1 MDEPHHL
8 PESVDAAAALH
19 TRRAAMFRAQAEAR
33 AAHALRLSTAR
44 LVAFLAA
51 GAALVG
57 AYDTAPPLR
66 WALLGLGLAL
76 LVTFAGLVRAHARTR
91 RDQRWLEERAR
102 VSADA
107 LARLRRDWAALPPEP
122 PADPAHPYAADLD
135 ILGRASVAQLLG
147 GTATTPGRS
156 TLHAWLLGPAPAA
169 EVRARQEAAAELAPM
184 LELRET
190 LAARGR
196 LIGRVDPER
205 IRTFIAWAEDRPWL
219 APRPALRVASFVIP
233 AATLVLAT
241 LSALGVLHAPWWGAS
256 MLAAA
261 LVSWRSTPAAHRAFE
276 RASAGEERVAR
287 YADVFALLA
296 AANFESARLR
306 DIHGRLTG
314 GGTPA
319 HEALRRLERILDVAA
334 VRFSSLFYLPAQLVL
349 LWDLHALAALERWQ
363 ATWGPSVAGWID
375 ALGHADAI
383 AALAALRHD
392 HPDWAFPEI
401 VADGPGVYRAE
412 ALGHPL
418 LRPESAV
425 RNDVAVGPPGTFLL
439 VTGSNMSGKSTLLRA
454 IGVNAV
460 LAQAGAPVCARRL
473 TLPPLEVW
481 TSMRV
486 TDSLERGVSHF
497 MAELERLKAIVDAAR
512 RAETR
517 GAPRLLYLIDEVL
530 QGTNSAERQVAA
542 RRIIRHL
549 VDMGAIGAVTTH
561 DLELGEATELRDALV
576 AVHFRETVNPAGAG
590 PALTFDYRLRPGV
603 ATSRNALKLMEI
615 VGLGEE
621 R

>member
-1 MDEPHHL
+1 MDEPRL
-8 PESVDAAAALH
+8 PDSAEAAAELH
-19 TRRAAMFRAQAEAR
+19 TRRAAGFRAQAEAR
-33 AAHALRLSTAR
+33 AAHAVRLSTAR
-44 LVAFLAA
+44 LVAFLAG
-51 GAALVG
+51 GAALLG
-57 AYDTAPPLR
+57 AYDAAPPLR
-66 WALLGLGLAL
+66 WALLTVGLAL
-76 LVTFAGLVRAHARTR
+76 LGAFAGLVRAHARTR
-91 RDQRWLEERAR
+91 REQRWLEERAR

-107 LARLRRDWAALPPEP
+107 LARLRRDWPALPAEP
-122 PADPAHPYAADLD
+122 PADPGHPYAADLD

-156 TLHAWLLGPAPAA
+156 TLHDWLLGPAPPP
-169 EVRARQEAAAELAPM
+169 EVSARQEAAAELAPM
-184 LELRET
+184 LDLRES

-196 LIGRVDPER
+196 LIGRVDPAR
-205 IRTFIAWAEDRPWL
+205 VRTFIAWAQDRPWL
-219 APRPALRVASFVIP
+219 APRTALRVASFVIP

-241 LSALGVLHAPWWGAS
+241 LSALDILSAPWWGVS
-256 MLAAA
+256 MLVAA
-261 LVSWRSTPAAHRAFE
+261 LVTWRSSPAAHRAFD

-287 YADVFALLA
+287 YAAVFALLA
-296 AANFESARLR
+296 APRFESARLR
-306 DIHGRLTG
+306 EIHGRLAG
-314 GGTPA
+314 GGVPA
-319 HEALRRLERILDVAA
+319 HAALRRLERILDFAA
-334 VRFSSLFYLPAQLVL
+334 VRFSTMFYLPVQLVL

-375 ALGHADAI
+375 ALGQADAVASI
-383 AALAALRHD
+383 AALRHD
-392 HPDWAFPEI
+392 HPEWAFPE
-401 VADGPGVYRAE
+401 VVEDGPGIYQAE

-418 LRPESAV
+418 LRPETAV

-473 TLPPLEVW
+473 VMPPLEVW

-512 RAETR
+512 RAEAR
-517 GAPRLLYLIDEVL
+517 GGARLLYLIDEVL

-561 DLELGEATELRDALV
+561 DLELGEATELQDAMV
-576 AVHFRETVNPAGAG
+576 PVHFRETVNPSGEG

-615 VGLGEE
+615 VGLGGEA
-621 R
+621 